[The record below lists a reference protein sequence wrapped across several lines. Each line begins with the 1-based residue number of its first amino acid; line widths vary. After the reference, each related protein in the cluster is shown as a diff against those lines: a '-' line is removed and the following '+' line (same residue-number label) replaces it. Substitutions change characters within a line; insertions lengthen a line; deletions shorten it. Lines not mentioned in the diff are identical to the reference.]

1 MGQGEAK
8 FEVKLL
14 SKNNLNKE
22 INCTDW
28 KRSRGKDKLKKK
40 KKDASHSWAL
50 ALSNVAKGT
59 GKAVK
64 RGDPP
69 APVCPRKCWVL
80 APELHSQQA
89 TVLSK
94 EPVTS
99 FCSSNFTAAQVCV
112 WMP

>member
-40 KKDASHSWAL
+40 KKKMHHILGPWL
-50 ALSNVAKGT
+50 
-59 GKAVK
+59 
-64 RGDPP
+64 
-69 APVCPRKCWVL
+69 
-80 APELHSQQA
+80 
-89 TVLSK
+89 
-94 EPVTS
+94 
-99 FCSSNFTAAQVCV
+99 
-112 WMP
+112 